1 MKKSEYF
8 SIRFDNDRLIFLD
21 QTKLP
26 AEQIY
31 IETESYETI
40 ASAIERLEIRGAPAI
55 GIAAAYGLALAVKNS
70 INENL
75 VQDFERAYARLS
87 RTRPTAVNLFF
98 SLDEMKR
105 TFQDNIQSSQLYE
118 ILKNKAISLHNED
131 IVKCERIAKN
141 GLALFT
147 KKSNVLTHCNTGR
160 LAAAGDGTAFNI
172 IKHAFDRGLVSHVYV
187 DETRPLYQGLRLT
200 AFELML
206 NSIPFS
212 LNTDSMAAFLMKE
225 RKIDLVLV
233 GADRIA
239 LNGDTANKIGTYN
252 LAVLCYYHDIPFYL
266 AAPTTTIDRTI
277 TSGMEIPI
285 EYRQKSELFAF
296 TEINFNQDLIDV
308 FNPAFDITPA
318 HLITGIVTEEQVYKF
333 PYNFIR

>member
-1 MKKSEYF
+1 MRKSEYF
-8 SIRFDNDRLIFLD
+8 SFRFENDRLIFLD

-26 AEQIY
+26 TEQIY
-31 IETESYETI
+31 IETESYERI

-55 GIAAAYGLALAVKNS
+55 GIVAAYGLALAVKNS
-70 INENL
+70 NKENL
-75 VQDFERAYARLS
+75 VQDFENAYTRLS

-98 SLDEMKR
+98 ALDEMKR
-105 TFQDNIQSSQLYE
+105 TFRDNIQSPQLYE
-118 ILKNKAISLHNED
+118 ILKTKAILLHNED

-160 LAAAGDGTAFNI
+160 LATAGDGTAFNI

-200 AFELML
+200 AFELMQ
-206 NSIPFS
+206 SGIPFS

-225 RKIDLVLV
+225 RKVDLVLV

-252 LAVLCYYHDIPFYL
+252 LAVLCYHHDIPFFV

-285 EYRQKSELFAF
+285 EHRQKSELFAY
-296 TEINFNQDLIDV
+296 TEINFNQDIIDV

-318 HLITGIVTEEQVYKF
+318 HLITGIVTEEQVYRF